1 VQWYFDFEKNKFHHD
16 SSSSDRTLQGYRK
29 EAEAPFEQSMT
40 SAKRMK
46 HSEHR
51 LMGSEPGIGNSH
63 GMKNSGSIFRIKTYY
78 PLLTAVPGVGA
89 DAAAAPT
96 TFVTT
101 HYGDKI
107 RVFAKC
113 MIGGRPGDHVDIMI
127 LTQSS

>member
-1 VQWYFDFEKNKFHHD
+1 
-16 SSSSDRTLQGYRK
+16 
-29 EAEAPFEQSMT
+29 MT

-78 PLLTAVPGVGA
+78 PLLTAVPGA